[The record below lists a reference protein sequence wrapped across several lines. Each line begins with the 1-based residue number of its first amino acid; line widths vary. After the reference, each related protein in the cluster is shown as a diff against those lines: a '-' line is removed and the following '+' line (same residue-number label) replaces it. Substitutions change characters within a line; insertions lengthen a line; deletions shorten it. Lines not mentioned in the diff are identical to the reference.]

1 MKKLTIIGV
10 LLCLTFSFCKAQNV
24 EKVENTEILCLS
36 SISKFTSYDFG
47 SYTIKVFLK
56 DNETGSL
63 NKINGSEEI
72 SQNIIVIIKSG
83 DIKPEINGFQVKN
96 IYLNGALNVKTVN
109 NYYEIE
115 FKDEISN
122 SLKKF
127 KFNNQGKIL

>member
-72 SQNIIVIIKSG
+72 SQNIIVIIKSR